1 MGGICCRR
9 RIADEEQEIYAVGL
23 PAPECPQG
31 ASPGGSIYQ
40 RSQATGLLRR
50 QVRTSSEELDR
61 FQCKLGAEEASSPP
75 AYGSAAWW
83 RCDDLGLV
91 TPPGAS
97 EGRR

>member
-1 MGGICCRR
+1 MGGSCCRR
-9 RIADEEQEIYAVGL
+9 RVADEEQEIYAVGL

-61 FQCKLGAEEASSPP
+61 FGASSPP

-97 EGRR
+97 ESRR